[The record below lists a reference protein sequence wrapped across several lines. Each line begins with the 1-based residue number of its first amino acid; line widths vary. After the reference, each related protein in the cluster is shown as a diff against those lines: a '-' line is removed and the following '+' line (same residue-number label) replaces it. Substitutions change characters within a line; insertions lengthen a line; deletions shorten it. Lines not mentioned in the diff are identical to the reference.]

1 MVENLPFTESIDPE
15 TLKHYFAD
23 DPPSVVQLAI
33 KPHFEALSDTE
44 KLYAHY
50 ISKASLAGT
59 RIILK
64 QVSPESEHIY
74 DFIVSLH
81 NHFNGD
87 WKAIQQKAG
96 VSDGEL
102 QDFLNYAAQFLGN
115 CGNYK
120 SFGDSKFIPR
130 ISPGGLEAIASVTP
144 ESKSLW
150 EKFENDIYENKTIGL
165 MHLGYPEDGHLSTY
179 YPDSPDITTAEI
191 TAVSKFLEGKPLLP
205 ENTRI
210 RKNGDTFEV
219 LIASAQTD
227 PSAGDRDLPES
238 EWTLDGELAGKK
250 VVLKFGDYSREMTT
264 ISEAIEGAIPHA
276 ANQTEK
282 LMLEAYSKSFRTGSM
297 NAYLE
302 SQRQWIKDKVWL
314 WINKIKRTVIL
325 T

>member
-1 MVENLPFTESIDPE
+1 MSIEAES
-15 TLKHYFAD
+15 LKQYLAD
-23 DPPSVVQLAI
+23 HPPSVVQLAI

-59 RIILK
+59 RIVLK
-64 QVSPESEHIY
+64 QVSPESPDIY

-81 NHFNGD
+81 KQFKGD
-87 WKAIQQKAG
+87 WKTIQQKAG
-96 VSDGEL
+96 ISDGEL

-130 ISPGGLEAIASVTP
+130 IAPEKLEAIASVSQ

-150 EKFENDIYENKTIGL
+150 EKFKNNIYENKTLGL

-227 PSAGDRDLPES
+227 PKSEDRDLTES

-250 VVLKFGDYSREMTT
+250 VVLKYGDYSQEMTT
-264 ISEAIEGAIPHA
+264 ISEAIEGAIEHA
-276 ANQTEK
+276 ANQTQK
-282 LMLEAYSKSFRTGSM
+282 LMLEAYSKSFRAGSM

-302 SQRQWIKDKVWL
+302 SQRQWIKDKVSG
-314 WINKIKRTVIL
+314 
-325 T
+325 